1 MSPQL
6 SYLNGQVIMKI
17 AFNFCIC
24 RSFEFVGFI
33 YLFLQR
39 MPEDGG
45 VQFKVYKI
53 NKSVPTV
60 LLSVDTCSTY
70 DVLHNH

>member
-1 MSPQL
+1 MSPQF
-6 SYLNGQVIMKI
+6 SYRNGQVIMKI

-24 RSFEFVGFI
+24 RFFEFIRLI

-39 MPEDGG
+39 MLGDSG
-45 VQFKVYKI
+45 VKSEVYKI
-53 NKSVPTV
+53 SKTVLTV

>member
-1 MSPQL
+1 MRPQF

-24 RSFEFVGFI
+24 RSFEFIRFI

-39 MPEDGG
+39 MLEDSG

-53 NKSVPTV
+53 SKTVLTV